1 MLGGQNP
8 PRGGQI
14 CVLPGPRLSQTSSV
28 RNTSDSG
35 RLRWLE
41 LLDWDYTVLDLL
53 HPMQK
58 VQLIVLLCLLAAVV
72 VDSSFLF
79 PRAAH
84 ADDACQAVQTP
95 IAKAGTSIVL
105 IGNPGCGKST
115 LLNTLAGKPL
125 FESGI
130 RYQAGWS
137 LQLQLVHFPVL
148 INP

>member
-1 MLGGQNP
+1 MCGNHLHG
-8 PRGGQI
+8 
-14 CVLPGPRLSQTSSV
+14 LPSGPCGLLRYCELESTKYKVRL
-28 RNTSDSG
+28 RIG